1 MPRTWAIT
9 GATGLLGNNL
19 ARTLAARGDHV
30 RVLARGG
37 SRKELDGLDAER
49 VDGDLD
55 DADALRR
62 CFAGADVVVHAAAM
76 VWIGYG
82 RREAMERVNVGGTRA
97 VCAALAPGQRLVHV
111 SSVDALGMRT
121 REAPADEACAP
132 APHEEGVPYV
142 DTKRAADRVVRE
154 SGVDHV
160 IVHPCY
166 MLGPWDWKPSSGKM
180 VLEVAKG
187 KAVLAPAGG
196 NNFVHVADVVA
207 GLLAAADGPRGRAWI
222 LGNENLSYREA
233 WGVFARATGGRA
245 PVGEVPRWLGMAA
258 AAALTPF
265 PEGEEIN
272 PASVRM
278 GFLPHFFDPSRA
290 RRELGMPAT
299 PVEQAA
305 RDAWAW
311 FRERGYA

>member
-19 ARTLAARGDHV
+19 ARALVERGEHV
-30 RVLARGG
+30 RLLVRGA
-37 SRKELDGLDAER
+37 SRKELDGIDAER
-49 VDGDLD
+49 VEGDLA
-55 DADALRR
+55 DASALRR
-62 CFAGADVVVHAAAM
+62 CFEGADVVVHSAAM

-82 RREAMERVNVGGTRA
+82 RRAEMERVNVEGTRA
-97 VCAALAPGQRLVHV
+97 ACAAIAPGQRLVHV

-121 REAPADEACAP
+121 RAQPADEDCAP
-132 APHEEGVPYV
+132 QPHEEGVPYV

-160 IVHPCY
+160 IVHPTF
-166 MLGPWDWKPSSGKM
+166 MIGPWDWRPSSGKM
-180 VLEVAKG
+180 LIEVARG
-187 KAVLAPAGG
+187 KALFAPAGG

-207 GLLAAADGPRGRAWI
+207 GLIAAADGPRGRAWI
-222 LGNENLSYREA
+222 LGNENLTYREA
-233 WGVFARATGGRA
+233 WTTFARATGGRA
-245 PVGEVPRWLGMAA
+245 PIGEVPRWAGMAA
-258 AAALTPF
+258 AWAVTPL
-265 PEGEEIN
+265 PEGEIN
-272 PASVRM
+272 PASIRM
-278 GFLPHFFDPSRA
+278 GFLPHYFDPSRA